1 MGLGSVTGVE
11 IFQCVTTHCQA
22 VATWIFAGY
31 IAGAHCT
38 ANNEDVDTM
47 LAGAKVIV
55 VDDDP
60 GIRDLVADFLGRHGY
75 EVITAASAQDLD
87 GLLEQQAIDLIILD
101 VMMPGLDGPA
111 TLKRIREHKEFDD
124 IPVIFLTAKV
134 QSDEVRELK
143 NLGAIDV
150 IPKPFA
156 PLTIADML
164 KKIYAD
170 WAAAAS

>member
-1 MGLGSVTGVE
+1 MDSLKRVYYVEDEPDIRIIAELALVQVGGLQLKMGATGE
-11 IFQCVTTHCQA
+11 
-22 VATWIFAGY
+22 
-31 IAGAHCT
+31 T
-38 ANNEDVDTM
+38 AIED
-47 LAGAKVIV
+47 
-55 VDDDP
+55 
-60 GIRDLVADFLGRHGY
+60 IRQF
-75 EVITAASAQDLD
+75 SPQ
-87 GLLEQQAIDLIILD
+87 LILLD

-143 NLGAIDV
+143 SLGAIDV

>member
-1 MGLGSVTGVE
+1 MDSLKRVYYVEDEPDIRIIAELALVQVGGLQLKMGATGE
-11 IFQCVTTHCQA
+11 
-22 VATWIFAGY
+22 
-31 IAGAHCT
+31 T
-38 ANNEDVDTM
+38 AIED
-47 LAGAKVIV
+47 
-55 VDDDP
+55 
-60 GIRDLVADFLGRHGY
+60 IRQF
-75 EVITAASAQDLD
+75 SPQ
-87 GLLEQQAIDLIILD
+87 LILLD

-111 TLKRIREHKEFDD
+111 TLKRIRENKEFDD

-143 NLGAIDV
+143 SLGAIDV

>member
-1 MGLGSVTGVE
+1 MALIT
-11 IFQCVTTHCQA
+11 
-22 VATWIFAGY
+22 
-31 IAGAHCT
+31 
-38 ANNEDVDTM
+38 
-47 LAGAKVIV
+47 VI
-55 VDDDP
+55 DDDP
-60 GIRDLVADFLGRHGY
+60 AILTLVETNLSLQGHEVATATDGIRGYALVQEKLPQL
-75 EVITAASAQDLD
+75 V
-87 GLLEQQAIDLIILD
+87 ILD

-143 NLGAIDV
+143 SLGAIDV

>member
-1 MGLGSVTGVE
+1 MDSLKRVYYVEDEPDIRIIAELALVQVGGLQLKMGATGE
-11 IFQCVTTHCQA
+11 
-22 VATWIFAGY
+22 
-31 IAGAHCT
+31 T
-38 ANNEDVDTM
+38 AIED
-47 LAGAKVIV
+47 
-55 VDDDP
+55 
-60 GIRDLVADFLGRHGY
+60 IRQF
-75 EVITAASAQDLD
+75 SPQ
-87 GLLEQQAIDLIILD
+87 LILLD

-143 NLGAIDV
+143 SLGAIDV

-170 WAAAAS
+170 WVAAAS

>member
-1 MGLGSVTGVE
+1 MDSLERVYYVEDEPDIRIIAELALVQVGGLQLKMGATGE
-11 IFQCVTTHCQA
+11 
-22 VATWIFAGY
+22 
-31 IAGAHCT
+31 T
-38 ANNEDVDTM
+38 AIED
-47 LAGAKVIV
+47 
-55 VDDDP
+55 
-60 GIRDLVADFLGRHGY
+60 IRQF
-75 EVITAASAQDLD
+75 SPQ
-87 GLLEQQAIDLIILD
+87 LILLD

-143 NLGAIDV
+143 SLGAIDV